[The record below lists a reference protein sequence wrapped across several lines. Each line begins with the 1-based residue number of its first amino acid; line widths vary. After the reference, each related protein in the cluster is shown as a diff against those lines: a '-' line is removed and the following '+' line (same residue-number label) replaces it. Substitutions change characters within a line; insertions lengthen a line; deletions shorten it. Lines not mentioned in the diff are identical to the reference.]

1 VKRHSIVIGWTLFL
15 TFAFLC
21 AGSLKAADQPKDE
34 LITLWVKEALRADPR
49 IDTARIEVSIDS
61 GIVHLA
67 GQVPDLVS
75 RKYADLE
82 AKKITGVRGVINEII
97 VFAPTRSDTD
107 IAQNLRRAFLSS
119 SDIRLRDT
127 GVRVKDGRVTLTG
140 QMDSWDHVA
149 EAELIAT
156 ELRGVKA
163 VKNDLK
169 VVSMKSRPDKEVRQD
184 VIDAF
189 GRDVYLLGRL
199 LDAQVHQGVVT
210 LTGKVATPYQKER
223 ATLDCLSVVNVKEV
237 KNYLDVGAAG
247 DVGVRKKAPAPSDE
261 ELGNSVRAELYQDLR
276 VVGPNEIDVEAASG
290 HVVLRGTVP
299 SFSQKRLATRD
310 AQEVVGVIWVSNL
323 LSVDTEWREDE
334 KLREDIRFA
343 LDSDSTL
350 AGWDI
355 RIRVTQGVV
364 TLSGNVKSPY
374 QKEHATEVASR
385 ILGVRDVLN
394 DLEVSRLD
402 KYSDTALVERLRS
415 RLKADWETHSVAG
428 KIDIKAKN
436 GIATLSGEV
445 NTWSEYKEAARA
457 ASLTDGVW
465 EVVNRLRVVGVDYPW
480 IRY

>member
-1 VKRHSIVIGWTLFL
+1 MKHHRMVIALTLLFF
-15 TFAFLC
+15 FAPSS
-21 AGSLKAADQPKDE
+21 AGSLRAADQPKDD
-34 LITLWVKEALRADPR
+34 LITFWIKDALRADPR
-49 IDTARIEVSIDS
+49 IDDARMEVSVDS

-67 GQVPDLVS
+67 GQVPDLAS

-82 AKKITGVRGVINEII
+82 AKKVTGVRGVINEII
-97 VFAPTRSDTD
+97 VFVPTRSDTD
-107 IAQNLRRAFLSS
+107 IAQDLKRAFRLSS
-119 SDIRLRDT
+119 DLLLRDT
-127 GVRVKDGRVTLTG
+127 SVQVKDGLVTLAG
-140 QMDSWDHVA
+140 QMDSWAHVD

-156 ELRGVKA
+156 EMRGVKA

-169 VVSMKSRPDKEVRQD
+169 VVYMKTRPDEEIRQD

-199 LDAQVHQGVVT
+199 LDAQVNQGVVT

-223 ATLDCLSVVNVKEV
+223 AALDCLSIVNVKEV
-237 KNYLDVGAAG
+237 KNYLDIGVAG

-261 ELGNSVRAELYQDLR
+261 ELENSVRAELYHDLR
-276 VVGPNEIDVEAASG
+276 VVGPHEIDVEATAG

-310 AQEVVGVIWVSNL
+310 AQEVVGVIWVNNL

-334 KLREDIRFA
+334 KLREDIQFA
-343 LDSDSTL
+343 LDSDSAL

-355 RIRVTQGVV
+355 KIRVTQGVV

-385 ILGVRDVLN
+385 ILGIRDVLN

-402 KYSDTALVERLRS
+402 KYSDTTLEERLRS

-428 KIDIKAKN
+428 QIDIKAKN
-436 GIATLSGEV
+436 GVATLSGEV

-480 IRY
+480 IRN

>member
-1 VKRHSIVIGWTLFL
+1 MKRHSMVIALTLFFF
-15 TFAFLC
+15 FAPLC
-21 AGSLKAADQPKDE
+21 AGSLRAADQPKDG
-34 LITLWVKEALRADPR
+34 LITFWIKEALRTDPR
-49 IDTARIEVSIDS
+49 IDDAGIEVSVDS

-67 GQVPDLVS
+67 GQVPDLAA

-82 AKKITGVRGVINEII
+82 AKKVTGVRGVINEII
-97 VFAPTRSDTD
+97 VFVPTRSDTD
-107 IAQNLRRAFLSS
+107 IARDLKRAFLYS

-127 GVRVKDGRVTLTG
+127 GVQVKDGRVTLAG
-140 QMDSWDHVA
+140 QMDSWSHVD

-169 VVSMKSRPDKEVRQD
+169 VVSMKTRPDEEIRQD

-199 LDAQVHQGVVT
+199 LDVRVHQGVVT

-223 ATLDCLSVVNVKEV
+223 ATLDCLCVVNVKEV
-237 KNYLDVGAAG
+237 KNYLDIGVAG
-247 DVGVRKKAPAPSDE
+247 DMGVRKKASAPSDE
-261 ELGNSVRAELYQDLR
+261 ELGKSVRAELYQDLR
-276 VVGPNEIDVEAASG
+276 VVGPHEIDVEPTSG

-310 AQEVVGVIWVSNL
+310 AQEVVGVIWVNNL

-334 KLREDIRFA
+334 NLREDIQFA
-343 LDSDSTL
+343 LGSDSTL

-355 RIRVTQGVV
+355 KIRVIQSVV
-364 TLSGNVKSPY
+364 TLSGDVKSPH

-394 DLEVSRLD
+394 HLEVSRLD
-402 KYSDTALVERLRS
+402 KYSDTALEERLRS
-415 RLKADWETHSVAG
+415 RLKADWETHSVADQ
-428 KIDIKAKN
+428 IDIKAKS
-436 GIATLSGEV
+436 GVATLSGEV
-445 NTWSEYKEAARA
+445 NTWSEYREAARA

>member
-1 VKRHSIVIGWTLFL
+1 
-15 TFAFLC
+15 
-21 AGSLKAADQPKDE
+21 
-34 LITLWVKEALRADPR
+34 
-49 IDTARIEVSIDS
+49 
-61 GIVHLA
+61 
-67 GQVPDLVS
+67 
-75 RKYADLE
+75 
-82 AKKITGVRGVINEII
+82 
-97 VFAPTRSDTD
+97 
-107 IAQNLRRAFLSS
+107 
-119 SDIRLRDT
+119 
-127 GVRVKDGRVTLTG
+127 
-140 QMDSWDHVA
+140 
-149 EAELIAT
+149 
-156 ELRGVKA
+156 
-163 VKNDLK
+163 
-169 VVSMKSRPDKEVRQD
+169 
-184 VIDAF
+184 
-189 GRDVYLLGRL
+189 
-199 LDAQVHQGVVT
+199 
-210 LTGKVATPYQKER
+210 
-223 ATLDCLSVVNVKEV
+223 
-237 KNYLDVGAAG
+237 
-247 DVGVRKKAPAPSDE
+247 
-261 ELGNSVRAELYQDLR
+261 
-276 VVGPNEIDVEAASG
+276 
-290 HVVLRGTVP
+290 
-299 SFSQKRLATRD
+299 
-310 AQEVVGVIWVSNL
+310 VVGVIWVSNL

-355 RIRVTQGVV
+355 KIRVTQGVV

>member
-1 VKRHSIVIGWTLFL
+1 MKHQSMVIALTLFFF
-15 TFAFLC
+15 FAPLSS
-21 AGSLKAADQPKDE
+21 GSLRAADQPKDE
-34 LITLWVKEALRADPR
+34 LITLWVEEALRADPR
-49 IDTARIEVSIDS
+49 IDAARIEVSMDS

-97 VFAPTRSDTD
+97 VFVPTRSDTD
-107 IAQNLRRAFLSS
+107 IAQDLRRAFFAS

-261 ELGNSVRAELYQDLR
+261 ELGKSVRAELYQDLR
-276 VVGPNEIDVEAASG
+276 FVGPNEIDVEATAG

-299 SFSQKRLATRD
+299 SFFQKRLATRD
-310 AQEVVGVIWVSNL
+310 AQEVVGIIWVSNL
-323 LSVDTEWREDE
+323 LAVDTEWREDE
-334 KLREDIRFA
+334 KLWEDIRFA

-350 AGWDI
+350 AGREI
-355 RIRVTQGVV
+355 KIRVLEGVV
-364 TLSGNVKSPY
+364 TLAGTVKSPY
-374 QKEHATEVASR
+374 EKEHATEVASR
-385 ILGVRDVLN
+385 ILGIKDVVN
-394 DLEVSRLD
+394 DLEMSRLD
-402 KYSDTALVERLRS
+402 KYSDTALVERLRN
-415 RLKADWETHSVAG
+415 RLKADWETHSVADR
-428 KIDIKAKN
+428 IDIKAKN
-436 GIATLSGEV
+436 GVATLSGEV
-445 NTWSEYKEAARA
+445 NTWSEYEEAARV
-457 ASLTDGVW
+457 ASLTDGIG
-465 EVVNRLRVVGVDYPW
+465 EVVNRLRVAGVDYPW
-480 IRY
+480 IRF

>member
-1 VKRHSIVIGWTLFL
+1 MKRHSMVIALTLFFFL
-15 TFAFLC
+15 APLC
-21 AGSLKAADQPKDE
+21 AGSLRAADQPKDD
-34 LITLWVKEALRADPR
+34 LITFWIKEALRADPR
-49 IDTARIEVSIDS
+49 IDDARIEISVDS

-67 GQVPDLVS
+67 GQVPDLAS
-75 RKYADLE
+75 QKYADLE
-82 AKKITGVRGVINEII
+82 AKKVTGVRGVINEII
-97 VFAPTRSDTD
+97 VFVPTRSDSD
-107 IAQNLRRAFLSS
+107 IAQDLKRAFLSS

-127 GVRVKDGRVTLTG
+127 GVQVKDGRVTLAG
-140 QMDSWDHVA
+140 QMDSWAHVD
-149 EAELIAT
+149 EAEVIAT
-156 ELRGVKA
+156 EQRGVKE

-169 VVSMKSRPDKEVRQD
+169 VVYMKTRPDEEIRQD
-184 VIDAF
+184 VIGAF

-199 LDAQVHQGVVT
+199 LGAQVRQGVVT

-223 ATLDCLSVVNVKEV
+223 ATSDCLSVVNVREV
-237 KNYLDVGAAG
+237 KNYLDIGVAG

-261 ELGNSVRAELYQDLR
+261 ELGKSVRAELYQDLR
-276 VVGPNEIDVEAASG
+276 VVGPHEIEVEATSG

-310 AQEVVGVIWVSNL
+310 AQEVVGVIWVNNL

-334 KLREDIRFA
+334 NLREDIQFA

-355 RIRVTQGVV
+355 KIRVIQGVV
-364 TLSGNVKSPY
+364 TLSGDVKSPH

-394 DLEVSRLD
+394 HLEVSRLD
-402 KYSDTALVERLRS
+402 KYSDTALEERLRS
-415 RLKADWETHSVAG
+415 RLKADWETHSVADQ
-428 KIDIKAKN
+428 IDIKAKN
-436 GIATLSGEV
+436 GVATLSGEV
-445 NTWSEYKEAARA
+445 TTWSEYKEAARA